1 MDAGTGN
8 KGKNGWDGKEALP
21 MRESAPFHYRGK
33 ADFGSWKREN
43 LVRFAEEAATEIGR
57 LDGDIKMLLERVR
70 QLTIEG
76 YK

>member
-21 MRESAPFHYRGK
+21 MRESAPIHNGRTT
-33 ADFGSWKREN
+33 DFNTWKREN
-43 LVRFAEEAATEIGR
+43 LVRFAEEASAEIRR
-57 LDGDIKMLLERVR
+57 LEDDIKMLLDRVR

-76 YK
+76 HK